1 MQGPSA
7 RQTNQGPGPNVVGQ
21 CVCASSH
28 IAPVSNHPCLSGFN
42 YCLEFLMY
50 FLLKK
55 NLEKEMNGVLHN
67 VFIKIKYQ
75 KIN

>member
-1 MQGPSA
+1 
-7 RQTNQGPGPNVVGQ
+7 
-21 CVCASSH
+21 
-28 IAPVSNHPCLSGFN
+28 
-42 YCLEFLMY
+42 MY